1 MNLQPWKVASLL
13 FGSGLCAL
21 VYQMTWL
28 RQFRLIFGASTL
40 ATAAVLAI
48 FMAGLGLGSMIL
60 GKRADRAARPLNFY
74 ANLEFLIA
82 LSAGLSIPLLIV
94 VQKIYIAAG
103 GSVTLGPVAASIVRL
118 LLATLVLG
126 IPTFLMGGTLPAAA
140 RAVESDEDHS
150 RRRLALLYG
159 LNTLGAVTGAL
170 LATFVLLEQFG
181 NRLTLIVAVLLNV
194 LVAVA
199 ARSMS
204 READVDPTRT
214 PPIRGTEEPRNPR
227 NELEGAT
234 LPRAVVYGASAAVG
248 FSFLLME
255 LVWYRMLSPLL
266 GGTTFMFGLILA
278 IALLG
283 IGLGGASYSL
293 FRGRATAGSF
303 ALTCSLEAAA
313 MIVPFALGDRIAVLT
328 NLLRPLSVLGFPG
341 DVLAWTIITMLVIF
355 PAAFISGIQFP
366 ILIGLLGKG
375 RDDIGRQVGATY
387 AWNTAGAI
395 AGSLA
400 GGFGL
405 MPLLSAPGCW
415 KLVSFLL
422 SIVAVVAIIYSMRA
436 RQFRVATAS
445 ALAVLF
451 AIGCA
456 FATGPTAVWRHS
468 GIGARRAQMPATMN
482 DLRDWM
488 RSTRRTLVWDADGRE
503 SSVALVDTEDFAMI
517 TNGKSDGAARGD
529 AGTQVMSAMIGA
541 ILHGNVRSSLVIG
554 LGTGSTAGWLGSL
567 PQTEVV
573 DAIELEPLSID
584 IARACAAV
592 NRNVL
597 ANPKVKIHI
606 GDAREVLLTTRS
618 RYDLIFSEPSNPY
631 RAGIASLFT
640 KEYYEASAAILQPRG
655 MFLQWVQTYGI
666 DARTIRTI
674 YGTISAVYPH
684 VQTWW
689 TSPGDIVMIAS
700 KEPIVFDADAIRA
713 RLALEPYRS
722 AAHYAWRVESA
733 EGLLSHFIAPESV
746 STEIA
751 AHAPAI
757 NTDDKTP
764 IEFGFA
770 RAMGAVDFS
779 LAQLYAFAR
788 ERKATIPLH
797 VRGAI
802 DWKAVELNRDSVS
815 FIASHGPHWN
825 FARAVDEKRYRDA
838 LTIWSAQPFAPVN
851 SREAGMLAFVLAD
864 QGNDLAAPQAAS
876 LAALQ
881 PIEADAI
888 MARLRLRQGDLE
900 ESALFITR
908 SLTAYRTDAWPLRVL
923 MEEAIVTASNLATK
937 SPLLAARMAD
947 ALSKPFAA
955 GQWNESRR
963 AAAIVAARQADGCGP
978 RLIAALRE
986 IEPNVPWQ
994 PVVLQIRAECYA
1006 KAGLGQLAERAELD
1020 LQRYY
1025 AAQPSTLS
1033 D

>member
-1 MNLQPWKVASLL
+1 MNRQPWKVASLL

-21 VYQMTWL
+21 VYQTTWL
-28 RQFRLIFGASTL
+28 RQFRLIFGASSL

-48 FMAGLGLGSMIL
+48 FMAGLGLGSLIL
-60 GKRADRAARPLNFY
+60 GKRADQTARPLQFY
-74 ANLEFLIA
+74 ATLEFLIA
-82 LSAGLSIPLLIV
+82 LSVGLSIPLLIV
-94 VQKIYIAAG
+94 VQKIYIAVG
-103 GSVTLGPVAASIVRL
+103 GSVTLGPVVASIVRL

-140 RAVESDEDHS
+140 RAVESHDDPS

-170 LATFVLLEQFG
+170 LSTFVLLEQFG

-199 ARSMS
+199 ARSIA
-204 READVDPTRT
+204 REAGAEPPLEAPTRGT
-214 PPIRGTEEPRNPR
+214 EETEEPRNR
-227 NELEGAT
+227 SI
-234 LPRAVVYGASAAVG
+234 LPPAVVYGASAVVG

-313 MIVPFALGDRIAVLT
+313 MIIPFALGDRIAVLT
-328 NLLRPLSVLGFPG
+328 TLLRPLSVLGFSG
-341 DVLAWTIITMLVIF
+341 DVLGWTVITMIVIF

-375 RDDIGRQVGATY
+375 REAVGRQVGATY

-395 AGSLA
+395 VGSLA

-415 KLVSFLL
+415 RVVSVLL
-422 SIVAVVAIIYSMRA
+422 SIVAIVAIIYAMRA
-436 RQFRVATAS
+436 RQLQVATAS
-445 ALAVLF
+445 ALAALF

-468 GIGARRAQMPATMN
+468 GIGARRAARLTTMN

-488 RSTRRTLVWDADGRE
+488 RSARRTLVWDADGRE
-503 SSVALVDTEDFAMI
+503 SSVALVATEDFAMI
-517 TNGKSDGAARGD
+517 TNGKSDGSARGD

-554 LGTGSTAGWLGSL
+554 LGTGSTAGWLGSI

-584 IARACAAV
+584 IARACAPV

-597 ANPKVKIHI
+597 SNPKVKIHI

-640 KEYYEASAAILQPRG
+640 KEYYEASAAILQPNG
-655 MFLQWVQTYGI
+655 LFLQWVQTYGI
-666 DARTIRTI
+666 DARTIKII
-674 YGTISAVYPH
+674 YATISAVYPH
-684 VQTWW
+684 VETWW
-689 TSPGDIVMIAS
+689 TSPGDIVLIAS
-700 KEPIVFDADAIRA
+700 KEPIVFDADAIRI
-713 RLALEPYRS
+713 RLAAEPYRS
-722 AAHYAWRVESA
+722 AAHYAWRVETP
-733 EGLLSHFIAPESV
+733 EGLLSHFIAPESI

-751 AHAPAI
+751 KNATAL

-770 RAMGAVDFS
+770 RAMGASSFS
-779 LAQLYAFAR
+779 MGDLYAFAR
-788 ERKATIPLH
+788 ERKATTPH
-797 VRGAI
+797 YARGAI
-802 DWKAVELNRDSVS
+802 DWNAVQMNRDSVS
-815 FIASHGPHWN
+815 FIQSQGPRWN
-825 FARAVDEKRYRDA
+825 FARAVDEKRFRDA

-851 SREAGMLAFVLAD
+851 SRDAAMLAFVLAD
-864 QGNDLAAPQAAS
+864 QGNDLATPHAAS
-876 LAALQ
+876 LAPLQ

-888 MARLRLRQGDLE
+888 MARLRLRQENLE
-900 ESALFITR
+900 ESAQLITR
-908 SLTAYRTDAWPLRVL
+908 SLTAYRTNAWPLREV
-923 MEEAIVTASNLATK
+923 MEQAIVTASTLAAR
-937 SPLLAARMAD
+937 SPQLAARMAD
-947 ALSKPFAA
+947 ILSQPFAA
-955 GQWNESRR
+955 GQWNESRLG
-963 AAAIVAARQADGCGP
+963 ASILAARQADHCGP
-978 RLIAALRE
+978 RSIAALQA
-986 IEPNVPWQ
+986 IEPDVPWQ

-1006 KAGLGQLAERAELD
+1006 RAGLAELAERAERD

>member
-1 MNLQPWKVASLL
+1 MNRQPWPVASLL

-21 VYQMTWL
+21 VYQTTWL

-48 FMAGLGLGSMIL
+48 FMAGLGLGSLIL
-60 GKRADRAARPLNFY
+60 GKRADRSARPLQFY

-82 LSAGLSIPLLIV
+82 LSAGLSIPLLFVI
-94 VQKIYIAAG
+94 QKIYIAAG
-103 GSVTLGPVAASIVRL
+103 GSVTLGPVMASAVRL
-118 LLATLVLG
+118 LLAALVLG

-140 RAVESDEDHS
+140 RAVESIDDPS

-170 LATFVLLEQFG
+170 LSTFLLLEQFG
-181 NRLTLIVAVLLNV
+181 NRKTLIIAVLLNV

-204 READVDPTRT
+204 READTDPSMSATEV
-214 PPIRGTEEPRNPR
+214 PEEPRNPR
-227 NELEGAT
+227 NDLEET
-234 LPRAVVYGASAAVG
+234 SLPPAIVYGASAAVG

-283 IGLGGASYSL
+283 IGLGGAAYSVL
-293 FRGRATAGSF
+293 RGRATAGSF

-313 MIVPFALGDRIAVLT
+313 MIIPFALGDRIAVLT

-341 DVLAWTIITMLVIF
+341 DVLAWTVVTMIVIF

-375 RDDIGRQVGATY
+375 REAIGRQVGAAY

-395 AGSLA
+395 IGSLA

-415 KLVSFLL
+415 RLVSILL
-422 SIVAVVAIIYSMRA
+422 SAVAIVAITYAMRS
-436 RQFRVATAS
+436 RERRVAVTSAVTA
-445 ALAVLF
+445 LF
-451 AIGCA
+451 AIGCVFSA
-456 FATGPTAVWRHS
+456 GPTAVWRHS
-468 GIGARRAQMPATMN
+468 GIGARRAPRLTTIN
-482 DLRDWM
+482 EVRDWM
-488 RSTRRTLVWDADGRE
+488 RSARRTLVWDADGRE
-503 SSVALVDTEDFAMI
+503 SSVALVANEDFAMI
-517 TNGKSDGAARGD
+517 TNGKSDGSARGD

-554 LGTGSTAGWLGSL
+554 LGTGSTAGWLGSI
-567 PQTEVV
+567 PQTQVV

-584 IARACAAV
+584 IARACAPV
-592 NRNVL
+592 NRDVL
-597 ANPKVKIHI
+597 SNPKVKIHI

-640 KEYYEASAAILQPRG
+640 KEYYEASAAILQPNG
-655 MFLQWVQTYGI
+655 LFLQWVQTYGI
-666 DARTIRTI
+666 DARTIRII
-674 YGTISAVYPH
+674 YATISSVYPY
-684 VQTWW
+684 VETWW
-689 TSPGDIVMIAS
+689 TSPGDIVLVAS
-700 KEPIVFDADAIRA
+700 KTPIVFDADAIRS
-713 RLALEPYRS
+713 RLAMEPYRS
-722 AAHYAWRVESA
+722 AAHYAWRVETP

-746 STEIA
+746 SSEIA
-751 AHAPAI
+751 KNAPDL

-770 RAMGAVDFS
+770 RAMGALNFS
-779 LAQLYAFAR
+779 MGDLYAFAR
-788 ERKATIPLH
+788 ERKATTPQH
-797 VRGAI
+797 ARGVI
-802 DWKAVELNRDSVS
+802 DWSAVQMNQESVS
-815 FIASHGPHWN
+815 FIRSQGPRWN
-825 FARAVDEKRYRDA
+825 FARAVDEKRFRDA

-851 SREAGMLAFVLAD
+851 SRDAAMLGFVLAD
-864 QGNDLAAPQAAS
+864 QGNDLAATYAAT
-876 LAALQ
+876 LATLQ

-888 MARLRLRQGDLE
+888 TARLRLRQGNLE
-900 ESALFITR
+900 ESARFLTR
-908 SLTAYRTDAWPLRVL
+908 SLTAYRTNAWPLREL
-923 MEEAIVTASNLATK
+923 MEQAIVTASTLSAT
-937 SPLLAARMAD
+937 SPQMAASMAD
-947 ALSKPFAA
+947 LLSQPFAA
-955 GQWNESRR
+955 GQWNESRLR
-963 AAAIVAARQADGCGP
+963 ARILAAHHADHCGP
-978 RLIAALRE
+978 RSIAALQA
-986 IEPNVPWQ
+986 IEPDVPWQ
-994 PVVLQIRAECYA
+994 PVVLQLRAECYE
-1006 KAGLGQLAERAELD
+1006 KAGLAELAERAERD
-1020 LQRYY
+1020 LQRYS